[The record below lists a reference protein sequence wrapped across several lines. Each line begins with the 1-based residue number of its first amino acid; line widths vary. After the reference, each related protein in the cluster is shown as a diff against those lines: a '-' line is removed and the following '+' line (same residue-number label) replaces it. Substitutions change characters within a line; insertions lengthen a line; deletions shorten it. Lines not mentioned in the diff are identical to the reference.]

1 MKRAIAYLLCFVCV
15 SALFSCTNFKD
26 ESVDLGGVKIDTEKL
41 SLSPES
47 HVCNLTVRSGE
58 KWTVSSTPDWLK
70 VQSISDSRF
79 KWDVSLSVSE
89 NNEYNRS
96 GQLTLQ
102 SKSSTAVLTV
112 EQQGRKG
119 SYVPLTALAL
129 SETSIEITEGETR
142 QLKPVFTPADASN
155 QNVTWKSSSDAV
167 ATVSSDGLVTAVQE
181 GTATITV
188 TTEEGSKTATCQV
201 TVKKKVIPVTSV
213 SLDKTILTLTE
224 EETYRLTATIDPAD
238 ATNQN
243 VTWTS
248 DDTAVATVSS
258 DGLVTAVQA
267 GTATIT
273 VTTEDGGK
281 TATCRV
287 TVKMKEIPVT
297 DVFLDY
303 AEATLTEGDTLQLTA
318 TVSPADATNQ
328 NVSWESSDT
337 FVATV
342 SDSGLITA
350 VSEGTATITVTTE
363 DGGLTASCLVTVIKE
378 ESGDDDGHEYVDLG
392 LSVKWAT
399 CNIGASSPEEY
410 GDYFAWGET
419 APKSDDSW
427 TTYKWCEGTDSTLTK
442 YNINSDYGIVDDRT
456 RLEME
461 DDAACANW
469 GEKWRMPTDAEW
481 SELMDNCISMWTI
494 QNGVLG
500 RKFVSKKNGNSI
512 FLPTAGRWYEGGLVD
527 ARSHGYYWSS
537 TLCTDAPDNA
547 YCVDFSSRGIYL
559 DPGSRSSLMPV
570 RPVRGPAAE

>member
-119 SYVPLTALAL
+119 SYVPLTAVAL

-188 TTEEGSKTATCQV
+188 TTEEGGKTATCQV
-201 TVKKKVIPVTSV
+201 TVKKKVIPVTNV
-213 SLDKTILTLTE
+213 SLDKTALTLTE
-224 EETYRLTATIDPAD
+224 EETCQLTATIDPAD

-248 DDTAVATVSS
+248 DDTAVATVSA

-297 DVFLDY
+297 DVSLDY
-303 AEATLTEGDTLQLTA
+303 EEATLTEGDTLQLTA
-318 TVSPADATNQ
+318 TISPADATNQ

-378 ESGDDDGHEYVDLG
+378 DSGDDDGHEYVDLG

-427 TTYKWCEGTDSTLTK
+427 ATYKWCEGTDSTLTK

-512 FLPTAGRWYEGGLVD
+512 FLPTAGRWYEGSLVD

-547 YCVDFSSRGIYL
+547 YCVDFRSRGIYL
-559 DPGSRSSLMPV
+559 DPGSRCQLLPV

>member
-119 SYVPLTALAL
+119 SYVPLTAVAL
-129 SETSIEITEGETR
+129 SETSIEITEGETQ
-142 QLKPVFTPADASN
+142 QLKPVFTPENASN
-155 QNVTWKSSSDAV
+155 QNVTWKSSSTAV
-167 ATVSSDGLVTAVQE
+167 ATVSSTGLVTAVQE

-188 TTEEGSKTATCQV
+188 TTEEGGKTATCQV

-213 SLDKTILTLTE
+213 SLDKSTLTLTE
-224 EETYRLTATIDPAD
+224 EETYQLTATIDPAD

-243 VTWTS
+243 VSWTS

-258 DGLVTAVQA
+258 EGLVTAVQA

-303 AEATLTEGDTLQLTA
+303 AEATLTEGDTLQLMA
-318 TVSPADATNQ
+318 TVSPSDATNQ

-399 CNIGASSPEEY
+399 CNVGASSPEEY

-419 APKSDDSW
+419 VPKSDDSW
-427 TTYKWCEGTDSTLTK
+427 ATYKWCEGTDSTLTK

-500 RKFVSKKNGNSI
+500 RKIVSKKNGNSI
-512 FLPTAGRWYEGGLVD
+512 FLPTAGRWYEGSLVD

-537 TLCTDAPDNA
+537 NLCTDAPDNA

>member
-119 SYVPLTALAL
+119 SYVPLTAVAL

-188 TTEEGSKTATCQV
+188 TTEEGGKTATCQV
-201 TVKKKVIPVTSV
+201 TVKKKVIPVTNV
-213 SLDKTILTLTE
+213 SLDKTALTLTE
-224 EETYRLTATIDPAD
+224 EETCQLTATIDPAD

-248 DDTAVATVSS
+248 DDTAVATVSA

-297 DVFLDY
+297 DVSLDY
-303 AEATLTEGDTLQLTA
+303 AETTLTEGDTLQLTA
-318 TVSPADATNQ
+318 TVSPSDATNQ

-378 ESGDDDGHEYVDLG
+378 DSGDDDGHEYVDLG

-399 CNIGASSPEEY
+399 CNVGASSPEEY

-419 APKSDDSW
+419 VPKSDDSW

-512 FLPTAGRWYEGGLVD
+512 FLPTAGRWYEGSLVD

>member
-70 VQSISDSRF
+70 VQNISDSRF

-119 SYVPLTALAL
+119 SYVPLTAVAL

-201 TVKKKVIPVTSV
+201 TVKKKVIPVTSI
-213 SLDKTILTLTE
+213 SQDKTALTLTE
-224 EETYRLTATIDPAD
+224 EETYQLTATIEPAD

-273 VTTEDGGK
+273 VTTEEGGK

-297 DVFLDY
+297 DVSLDY
-303 AEATLTEGDTLQLTA
+303 EEATLSEGDTLQLTA
-318 TVSPADATNQ
+318 TISPADATNQ

-427 TTYKWCEGTDSTLTK
+427 TSYKWCEGTDSTLTK

-512 FLPTAGRWYEGGLVD
+512 FLPTAGRWYEGSLVD

>member
-1 MKRAIAYLLCFVCV
+1 MKRVIAYLLCFVCV
-15 SALFSCTNFKD
+15 CALFACTNFKD
-26 ESVDLGGVKIDTEKL
+26 ESVELGGVKIDTEKL
-41 SLSPES
+41 SLSAES

-112 EQQGRKG
+112 EQAGRKG
-119 SYVPLTALAL
+119 SFVPLTAVAL
-129 SETSIEITEGETR
+129 SETSIEITEGETQ
-142 QLKPVFTPADASN
+142 QLKPVFTPENASN
-155 QNVTWKSSSDAV
+155 QNVTWKSSSTAV
-167 ATVSSDGLVTAVQE
+167 ATVSSTGLVTAVQE

-188 TTEEGSKTATCQV
+188 TTEEGAKTATCQV
-201 TVKKKVIPVTSV
+201 TVKKKVIPVTNV
-213 SLDKTILTLTE
+213 SLDQAALTLTE
-224 EETYRLTATIDPAD
+224 EETYQLTATIDPAD

-243 VTWTS
+243 VSWTS
-248 DDTAVATVSS
+248 DDTTVATVSS

-267 GTATIT
+267 GMATIT

-297 DVFLDY
+297 DVSLDY
-303 AEATLTEGDTLQLTA
+303 EEATLTEGDTLQLTA
-318 TVSPADATNQ
+318 TVSPSDATNQ

-342 SDSGLITA
+342 SQEGLVTA
-350 VSEGTATITVTTE
+350 VQEGTATITVTTE
-363 DGGLTASCLVTVIKE
+363 DGGLTASCQVTVIKE

-399 CNIGASSPEEY
+399 CNVGASSPEEY

-419 APKSDDSW
+419 VPKSDDSW

-442 YNINSDYGIVDDRT
+442 YNINSDYGIVDDRI

-469 GEKWRMPTDAEW
+469 GEKWRIPTDAEW
-481 SELMDNCISMWTI
+481 SELIDNCISMWTI

-500 RKFVSKKNGNSI
+500 RKFMSKKNGNSI
-512 FLPTAGRWYEGGLVD
+512 FLPAAGRWFEGSLTD
-527 ARSHGYYWSS
+527 ARSHGFYWSS
-537 TLCTDAPDNA
+537 SLCTDAPDNA

-570 RPVRGPAAE
+570 RPVRGPATE

>member
-102 SKSSTAVLTV
+102 SKSSTAILTV

-119 SYVPLTALAL
+119 SYVPLTAVAL

-188 TTEEGSKTATCQV
+188 TTEEGGKTATCQV
-201 TVKKKVIPVTSV
+201 TVKKKVIPVTSI
-213 SLDKTILTLTE
+213 SLDKTALTLTE
-224 EETYRLTATIDPAD
+224 EETCQLTATIDPAD

-258 DGLVTAVQA
+258 DGLVMAVQA
-267 GTATIT
+267 GTATIM

-318 TVSPADATNQ
+318 TISPADATNQ

-342 SDSGLITA
+342 SQEGLVTA
-350 VSEGTATITVTTE
+350 VQEGTATITVTTE

-399 CNIGASSPEEY
+399 CNLGANSPEEY

-512 FLPTAGRWYEGGLVD
+512 FLPTAGRWQPHRCALPRLLLVFQPLYGRPGQRVLRGLQF
-527 ARSHGYYWSS
+527 AWH
-537 TLCTDAPDNA
+537 LP
-547 YCVDFSSRGIYL
+547 
-559 DPGSRSSLMPV
+559 
-570 RPVRGPAAE
+570 

>member
-119 SYVPLTALAL
+119 SYVPLTAVAL

-188 TTEEGSKTATCQV
+188 TTEEGAKTATCQV
-201 TVKKKVIPVTSV
+201 TVKKKVIPVTSI
-213 SLDKTILTLTE
+213 SLDKTALTLTE
-224 EETYRLTATIDPAD
+224 EETCRLTATIDPAD

-258 DGLVTAVQA
+258 DGLVMAVQA
-267 GTATIT
+267 GTATIM

-318 TVSPADATNQ
+318 TISPADATNQ
-328 NVSWESSDT
+328 NVNWESSDT

-399 CNIGASSPEEY
+399 CNLGANSPEEY

-419 APKSDDSW
+419 VPKSDDSW

-512 FLPTAGRWYEGGLVD
+512 FLPTAGRWYEGSLID

>member
-119 SYVPLTALAL
+119 SYVPLTAVAL
-129 SETSIEITEGETR
+129 SETSIEITEGETQ

-167 ATVSSDGLVTAVQE
+167 ATVSSGGLVTAVQE

-188 TTEEGSKTATCQV
+188 TTEEGAKTATCQV

-258 DGLVTAVQA
+258 DGLVMAVQA
-267 GTATIT
+267 GTATIM

-318 TVSPADATNQ
+318 TISPADATNQ

-399 CNIGASSPEEY
+399 CNLGANSPEEY

-512 FLPTAGRWYEGGLVD
+512 FLPTAGRWYEGSLVD

>member
-119 SYVPLTALAL
+119 SYVPLTAVAL

-188 TTEEGSKTATCQV
+188 TTEEGAKTATCQV
-201 TVKKKVIPVTSV
+201 TVKKKVIPVTSI
-213 SLDKTILTLTE
+213 SLDKTALTLTE
-224 EETYRLTATIDPAD
+224 EETYQLTATIEPAD

-258 DGLVTAVQA
+258 DGLVMALQA
-267 GTATIT
+267 GTATIM

-297 DVFLDY
+297 DVSLDY

-399 CNIGASSPEEY
+399 CNLGANSPEEY

-427 TTYKWCEGTDSTLTK
+427 TTYKWCEGSDSTLTK
-442 YNINSDYGIVDDRT
+442 YNINSDYGIVDERT

-512 FLPTAGRWYEGGLVD
+512 FLPTAGHWYEGSLID
-527 ARSHGYYWSS
+527 ARSHGFYWSS
-537 TLCTDAPDNA
+537 SLCTDTPDNA

-570 RPVRGPAAE
+570 RPVRGPATE

>member
-1 MKRAIAYLLCFVCV
+1 MKRALAYLLCFVCV

-119 SYVPLTALAL
+119 SYVPLTAVAL

-188 TTEEGSKTATCQV
+188 TTEEGGKTATCQV

-213 SLDKTILTLTE
+213 SLDKSTLTLTE
-224 EETYRLTATIDPAD
+224 EETCRLTATIEPAD

-248 DDTAVATVSS
+248 DDTAVATVSA

-399 CNIGASSPEEY
+399 CNLGANSPEEY

-427 TTYKWCEGTDSTLTK
+427 ATYKWCEGTDSTLTK

-469 GEKWRMPTDAEW
+469 GEQWRMPTDAEW

-512 FLPTAGRWYEGGLVD
+512 FLPTAGRWYEGSLVD

-570 RPVRGPAAE
+570 RPVRGPATE

>member
-15 SALFSCTNFKD
+15 SALFSCTNIKD

-119 SYVPLTALAL
+119 SYVPLTAVAL
-129 SETSIEITEGETR
+129 SEPSIEITEGETR

-167 ATVSSDGLVTAVQE
+167 ATVSSGGLVTAVQE

-201 TVKKKVIPVTSV
+201 TVKKKVIPVTSI
-213 SLDKTILTLTE
+213 SLDKTALTLTE
-224 EETYRLTATIDPAD
+224 EETCQLTATIDPAD

-469 GEKWRMPTDAEW
+469 GEQWRMPTDAEW

-512 FLPTAGRWYEGGLVD
+512 FLPTAGRWYEGSLVD

-570 RPVRGPAAE
+570 RPVRGPATE